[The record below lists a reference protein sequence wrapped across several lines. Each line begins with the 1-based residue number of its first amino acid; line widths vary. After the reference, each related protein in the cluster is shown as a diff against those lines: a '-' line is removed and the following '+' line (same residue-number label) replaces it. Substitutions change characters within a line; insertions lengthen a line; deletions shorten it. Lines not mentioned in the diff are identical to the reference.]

1 MKQFIKKVL
10 RKIIKGNIIAKHI
23 ETMKL
28 VYNKHKRACKSQHE
42 NKKYFLQQC
51 LKFKSYSSKK
61 TDKLIKNIDLEVDIN
76 NHFMYVIDT
85 MKQIRTNNRIIGN
98 ITINYERLLNNRLDD
113 LKNINNTNIVLA
125 IKILLNKMK
134 REIQKSQS
142 KYSEG
147 IKENL
152 EEIETS
158 KATTFYSALQR
169 ILFYNQLLW
178 QTGHRL
184 NGLGRLDKI
193 LEQFYEKDLENGK
206 LTKETAKEL
215 LKDFCVI
222 LHKYYWYKSNA
233 LMGDTGQIIILGGKD
248 EDNSYFYNDLTYIF
262 IEVMKELQMPDPKVL
277 LRVSSNMP
285 RDLMELSIKC
295 VQTGIGC
302 PLFSNDDIVIPK
314 LIEFGYPKESVY
326 EYVTA
331 ACWEPIMPEKTLDQ
345 TNITTI
351 NFLIPFNEMLEKEEL
366 SNINTT
372 EKILELYSKYLREY
386 CDSVVKMLNKVKW
399 QYDPLLSFMTEG
411 CEKEDIS
418 LGTAKYNH
426 YGVNSVGLASTV
438 NSILNIETLVFD
450 KKEFTFEKLNT
461 ARKNNYDEETID
473 FVKLLKNQ
481 EKKYGKDD
489 EHVIELTNYITNVAN
504 EQFSLYTNK
513 FGGKIKFGLSSPGY
527 ITEAEKTE
535 ASLDGRKAK
544 EPFAVHI
551 SSEDSQAYTE
561 LVQFAGKIDYS
572 GNRFNGNVVDFMV
585 SPDFIENNFDK
596 FVDFMMTSIKV
607 GFFQMQMNVVSSKM
621 LIEAKKNPEKFPN
634 LIVRVWG
641 FSAYFNDLPEEYK
654 EVLIERA
661 LKNEGK
667 CKA

>member
-10 RKIIKGNIIAKHI
+10 RKILKENIFAKHI
-23 ETMKL
+23 EAMKL
-28 VYNKHKRACKSQHE
+28 VYNKHKRVCKTQSE
-42 NKKYFLQQC
+42 NKKYFLEQC
-51 LKFKSYSSKK
+51 IKFRTYSSKK
-61 TDKLIKNIDLEVDIN
+61 TYKLIKNIDIDIDED
-76 NHFMYVIDT
+76 NHFIYAVDT
-85 MKQIRTNNRIIGN
+85 MKQIRTSSRIIGN
-98 ITINYERLLNNRLDD
+98 ITIDYERLLNNRLED
-113 LKNINNTNIVLA
+113 LENMTNQKIIFS
-125 IKILLNKMK
+125 IKFLLNKMK
-134 REIQKSQS
+134 KEIEKSSS
-142 KYSEG
+142 KYNKE
-147 IKENL
+147 IKDNL
-152 EEIETS
+152 EEIKTS

-193 LEQFYEKDLENGK
+193 LETFYLKDLENGK

-233 LMGDTGQIIILGGKD
+233 LMGDTGQIVILGGKN
-248 EDNSYFYNDLTYIF
+248 EDNSYFCNDLTFMF
-262 IEVMKELQMPDPKVL
+262 IEVMKELQIPDPKVL

-285 RDLMELSIKC
+285 RNLMELSVKC

-302 PLFSNDDIVIPK
+302 PLFSNDDVVIPK
-314 LIEFGYPKESVY
+314 LIEFGYPKKMAY

-331 ACWEPIMPEKTLDQ
+331 ACWEPIMPERTLDQ

-351 NFLIPFNEMLEKEEL
+351 NFVVPFHEMLENEEL
-366 SNINTT
+366 NNITST
-372 EKILELYSKYLREY
+372 EKILELYSKYLKKY
-386 CDSVVKMLNKVKW
+386 CDKVIELLNKVKW
-399 QYDPLLSFMTEG
+399 QYDPLLSFLTAG

-418 LGTAKYNH
+418 LGTAEYNH

-438 NSILNIETLVFD
+438 NSILNIENLVFN
-450 KKEFTFEKLNT
+450 KKQYTFEELNN
-461 ARKNNYDEETID
+461 ARKSNYNDDKID

-481 EKKYGKDD
+481 KEKYGKDN
-489 EHVIELTNYITNVAN
+489 EHVVEVTNYITNVVN
-504 EQFSLYTNK
+504 TQFSLYTNK

-561 LVQFAGKIDYS
+561 LVQFASKIDYS
-572 GNRFNGNVVDFMV
+572 GSRFNGNVVDFMV
-585 SPDFIENNFDK
+585 SPDFIENNFKK

-607 GFFQMQMNVVSSKM
+607 GFFQMQMNVVSSKI
-621 LIEAKKNPEKFPN
+621 LIEAKKDPEKFPN

-667 CKA
+667 CKE